1 MLLAFPGRKRN
12 NEIMDPSEFLAT
24 LLRWTNRED
33 GAYVELLG
41 GVTALPD
48 EAQLHQAFQ
57 AVGIVNAVA
66 PMILKVLETRSS
78 EFQRVGPCFTFSDPH
93 QAMPI
98 SLRVQELSASVFVDA
113 EALRRQARVLSSHE
127 IETLLLERGVVYGI
141 DPSLIKGLCS
151 PKIATGWYDV
161 AMGDAPMNGLDAQVH
176 RLVDMDQAIIRHD
189 DESKVDFHEIGRIM
203 EATEG
208 MALAEKI
215 PVVPAKP
222 GRDLG
227 GNTLP
232 AHEGHDIQLRLGKNT
247 RFRDASQL
255 IVEAAV
261 DGYIYQQDGLLNV
274 GQVFEVRGDLDMAV
288 GNLRYLGD
296 VKVFGGINPG
306 FRIEAGGNVWIQG
319 QTEQAEISSSRG
331 KVEIQSAVIG
341 GSIQAATDIKVP
353 FAHDAQFHCQG
364 TLEVTKYLHFCKI
377 VCGNLKLLN
386 PGAFVLG
393 GEVIASHSIELDVAG
408 TEAGTQTI
416 LKLADPEEEL
426 ALRELEATT
435 SEERR
440 ITALRE
446 ILEPKIL
453 VIRRRLTTGGGLL
466 GKARDDAEGTL
477 RQYSAVME
485 KIHSLQARRLKAQE
499 VLSLQRSHQGVV
511 SIRQKILPGVELT
524 IFGRK
529 VPPESIHPPVR
540 VISRG
545 LEIEMTRN

>member
-1 MLLAFPGRKRN
+1 MLLAFPERKSDN
-12 NEIMDPSEFLAT
+12 GSMDSSDFLST

-33 GAYVELLG
+33 GAYVEPLG
-41 GVTALPD
+41 SADAGLPD
-48 EAQLHQAFQ
+48 EARLHQAFRSIG
-57 AVGIVNAVA
+57 VVNAVA
-66 PMILKVLETRSS
+66 PMILKVLEAKASG
-78 EFQRVGPCFTFSDPH
+78 FQRVGPRFEFSDPRE
-93 QAMPI
+93 ALPI
-98 SLRVQELSASVFVDA
+98 SLRVQELAASIFVDA
-113 EALRRQARVLSSHE
+113 EVLRHQARVLSEHE
-127 IETLLLERGVVYGI
+127 IESLLQDRGVVYGI
-141 DPSLIKGLCS
+141 DPSLIQGLCR

-161 AMGDAPMNGLDAQVH
+161 AMGDPPMNGLDAQVH
-176 RLVDMDQAIIRHD
+176 RLVDMEQAIIRHD
-189 DESKVDFHEIGRIM
+189 DESKVDFHEIGRIL

-227 GNTLP
+227 GNVLP
-232 AHEGHDIQLRLGKNT
+232 AQEGRDLQIRLGKNT
-247 RFRDASQL
+247 RFRDESQL

-261 DGYIYQQDGLLNV
+261 DGYIYQQDGLLHV
-274 GQVFEVRGDLDMAV
+274 GQVFEVRGDLDMAI

-296 VKVFGGINPG
+296 IKVYGGIKPG
-306 FRIEAGGNVWIQG
+306 FHIEAGGNVWVQG
-319 QTEQAEISSSRG
+319 QAEQAEISSSRG
-331 KVEIQSAVIG
+331 KVEIQGAVIG
-341 GSIQAATDIKVP
+341 GSIQAATDIKIP
-353 FAHDAQFHCQG
+353 FAHDAHFHCQG
-364 TLEVTKYLHFCKI
+364 TLEVAKYLHFCKI
-377 VCGNLKLLN
+377 VCGDLKLVN

-393 GEVIASHSIELDVAG
+393 GEVIASHGIELDVAG
-408 TEAGTQTI
+408 TEAGTLTI

-435 SEERR
+435 GEERR
-440 ITALRE
+440 YTALRE
-446 ILEPKIL
+446 ILEPKVLI
-453 VIRRRLTTGGGLL
+453 IRRRLTTGGGLI
-466 GKARDDAEGTL
+466 GK

-499 VLSLQRSHQGVV
+499 VLSLQRNHQGIV